1 MASIPEIS
9 LEYTEEDIIINSKCF
24 LNHYIS
30 LPLNEFLIKFH
41 PLYNIF
47 KDFHYCSKC
56 LLKLFHYNKS
66 SFFTHYCS
74 ECNTYYCIHEELKK
88 NDKHNLIII
97 EKEIPQ
103 INFNFPICP
112 KCDKKKDEPKIIN
125 GKIKQNILKEI
136 VQNFNKKLKHL
147 KTLENEFNN
156 FNGKIYFELY
166 PSFEY
171 FMRRNYLQILLCQ
184 NLLKTYKIYKEKKKS
199 YYQIMKNILN
209 IFNFINDNFSLSD
222 VKGTKEEIEEIKMH
236 FMNFYNCFLTP
247 KRSIMIYNNVCNEEY
262 IKKESLHPYNNIY
275 LNDIYKIKLTGKLII
290 FPEINKVFEINDKT
304 KIYELNDFSDY
315 EINEYVPQNI
325 SYIQNNL
332 FIYQISDKLYINY
345 LNKNKKLI
353 SKGIISLEEKNKKYI
368 KIFTGKKNIFFCSGF
383 EIINENNLNDDLN
396 KPLVNDLNE
405 PLLTDYSNIFID
417 DNPIHQKNNNK
428 QFLCLE
434 ILRCSDNLK
443 QAKTILTIS
452 NIDFLKKINNNLF
465 LYSKSQSLF
474 FLDGEGK
481 QLKKITLPGYIN
493 EKQIFNYKEN
503 YLIISFRSLHIIWFF
518 DLIKFKLIY
527 SKSLETLNQT
537 IFSKIENE
545 DIVDE
550 NNNTLLYSIQQNLL
564 YEDFDFYTIRYS
576 NDIGYFF
583 NYRKYIYFITNFE
596 NKDNIIVKKI
606 MSSKKSINTIITSK
620 NDNRIIVINSE
631 NVEYYKYD

>member
-1 MASIPEIS
+1 
-9 LEYTEEDIIINSKCF
+9 
-24 LNHYIS
+24 
-30 LPLNEFLIKFH
+30 
-41 PLYNIF
+41 
-47 KDFHYCSKC
+47 
-56 LLKLFHYNKS
+56 
-66 SFFTHYCS
+66 
-74 ECNTYYCIHEELKK
+74 
-88 NDKHNLIII
+88 
-97 EKEIPQ
+97 
-103 INFNFPICP
+103 
-112 KCDKKKDEPKIIN
+112 
-125 GKIKQNILKEI
+125 
-136 VQNFNKKLKHL
+136 
-147 KTLENEFNN
+147 
-156 FNGKIYFELY
+156 
-166 PSFEY
+166 
-171 FMRRNYLQILLCQ
+171 
-184 NLLKTYKIYKEKKKS
+184 
-199 YYQIMKNILN
+199 
-209 IFNFINDNFSLSD
+209 
-222 VKGTKEEIEEIKMH
+222 
-236 FMNFYNCFLTP
+236 
-247 KRSIMIYNNVCNEEY
+247 MIYNNVCNEEY
-262 IKKESLHPYNNIY
+262 IKKESLHPYYNIY

-417 DNPIHQKNNNK
+417 DNPIQI

-443 QAKTILTIS
+443 QAKTISTIS

-481 QLKKITLPGYIN
+481 QLKKINLPGYIN

-518 DLIKFKLIY
+518 DLIEFKLIY

-537 IFSKIENE
+537 IFSKIKNE

-550 NNNTLLYSIQQNLL
+550 NNNTLLYSIQQHLL
-564 YEDFDFYTIRYS
+564 YEDLVFYFIKYS

-606 MSSKKSINTIITSK
+606 MSSKKYINTIITSK
-620 NDNRIIVINSE
+620 NDNMIIVINSDD
-631 NVEYYKYD
+631 VEYYKHD